1 MRHPLDILLVG
12 RSKPEL
18 EALEQLLDAQPGVK
32 VTTRL
37 ISNGHTDPL
46 YGIESVPDALIY
58 IASDLWAEELAALG
72 ARPPSGRPPT
82 LVVGPA
88 GDFTLFRMAMQAG
101 ARDFFTLPVS
111 TEDLASALDRVAS
124 DLQTETTRKT
134 ANLTVVI
141 NAKGGSGA
149 SVVASNIAYIDGLD
163 RERRTLL
170 VDLDMQ
176 FGAMPVYLNL
186 EPNNGLLKALRE
198 VEKLDGLAVEGLVLK
213 HPGGLHILA
222 TSPDELIMPQDV
234 SDSRVAALFELLGNA
249 YDEIIVDMPRQIDPT
264 TSLVIQHADRIV
276 VMMESSLAHVRDAKR
291 LLQILHQVL
300 GVPDERIKLVINRYD
315 KKGDLQESDIRN
327 TLGQHDVMTLPSD
340 FRRVNASVNLGSPL
354 YEMARGA
361 PLSKCLLDLSRAL
374 REQDSGLRPQKQ
386 SRRFFNWVRS

>member
-1 MRHPLDILLVG
+1 
-12 RSKPEL
+12 
-18 EALEQLLDAQPGVK
+18 
-32 VTTRL
+32 
-37 ISNGHTDPL
+37 
-46 YGIESVPDALIY
+46 
-58 IASDLWAEELAALG
+58 
-72 ARPPSGRPPT
+72 
-82 LVVGPA
+82 
-88 GDFTLFRMAMQAG
+88 MQAG

-291 LLQILHQVL
+291 LLQIMHQVL

-374 REQDSGLRPQKQ
+374 REQDSGLMPQKQ

>member
-1 MRHPLDILLVG
+1 
-12 RSKPEL
+12 
-18 EALEQLLDAQPGVK
+18 
-32 VTTRL
+32 
-37 ISNGHTDPL
+37 
-46 YGIESVPDALIY
+46 
-58 IASDLWAEELAALG
+58 
-72 ARPPSGRPPT
+72 
-82 LVVGPA
+82 
-88 GDFTLFRMAMQAG
+88 MQAG

-291 LLQILHQVL
+291 LLQIMHQVL
-300 GVPDERIKLVINRYD
+300 GVPDERIKVVINRYD

-374 REQDSGLRPQKQ
+374 REQDPGLRPQKK